1 MWKVLGKL
9 DLKGSA
15 VDTKYYFIFI
25 YVPMQIYLCSCRI
38 YPAESGTFGPEKLRT
53 VIHQSIKA
61 LKPYKIRIFYLHYP
75 DRFETPTSFE
85 DILQEINEFYKAG
98 HMYVSIFP
106 RLFTDLI
113 PQNRQQFGLCN
124 FFSWEVRLYSIAM
137 CIPHL
142 DHICQGYRVCRH
154 RESQRLDTTYGL
166 PRQIQRS

>member
-25 YVPMQIYLCSCRI
+25 CVPMQIYLCSCRI
-38 YPAESGTFGPEKLRT
+38 YPAEPGIFGPEKLRT
-53 VIHQSIKA
+53 VIHQSTKA

-85 DILQEINEFYKAG
+85 DILREINEFHKAG

-106 RLFTDLI
+106 KLFMDLI

-124 FFSWEVRLYSIAM
+124 FFSWEVHLYEYL
-137 CIPHL
+137 L
-142 DHICQGYRVCRH
+142 DDRIFQGYRVCRD
-154 RESQRLDTTYGL
+154 RKSQWLDTTYGL
-166 PRQIQRS
+166 PRQMQRS